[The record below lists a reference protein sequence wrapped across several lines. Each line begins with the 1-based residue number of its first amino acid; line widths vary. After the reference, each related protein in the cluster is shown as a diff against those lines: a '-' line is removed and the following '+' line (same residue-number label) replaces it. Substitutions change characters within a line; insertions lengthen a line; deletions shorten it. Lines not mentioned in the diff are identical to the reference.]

1 MVREARWGVVFIIS
15 AAWPRLGRGQGK
27 RTGQFLG
34 MFLGVRPRGFGDGWI
49 MGAAR
54 SWLVELP

>member
-27 RTGQFLG
+27 ELANFGYVFG
-34 MFLGVRPRGFGDGWI
+34 GEAKGF
-49 MGAAR
+49 R
-54 SWLVELP
+54 